1 MTYSI
6 REQIL
11 AAIATALTN
20 TTQVSTRIYRSRV
33 EAFSR
38 SEAPALVIEPGTDEL
53 LQEVSTCKYDW
64 RLTVTVAVYT
74 RGGTIPDQTADP
86 IVVDVHARLMADR
99 TLGGLAMDVIPISVD
114 PTFEG
119 ADQVACWTVMS
130 FAVRY
135 RTSVTSITSQ

>member
-6 REQIL
+6 RERIVAAMAAAL
-11 AAIATALTN
+11 AG

-38 SEAPALVIEPGTDEL
+38 SEAPALVVEPGTDEV
-53 LQEVSTCKYDW
+53 LQEVSTCKLDW

-86 IVVDVHARLMADR
+86 IVIDVHSRVMADR
-99 TLGGLAMDVIPISVD
+99 TLGGLAMDVIPVSVE
-114 PTFEG
+114 PIFES
-119 ADQVACWTVMS
+119 ADQVAAWTVIT

>member
-6 REQIL
+6 RERIVAAMAAAL
-11 AAIATALTN
+11 AN
-20 TTQVSTRIYRSRV
+20 TVQVGTRIYRSRV

-38 SEAPALVIEPGTDEL
+38 AEAPALVVEPGTDEV
-53 LQEVSTCKYDW
+53 LQELSICKLDW

-74 RGGTIPDQTADP
+74 RGGSIPDQTADP
-86 IVVDVHARLMADR
+86 IVIDVHSKIMADR
-99 TLGGLAMDVIPISVD
+99 TLGGLAMDVIPVSVD
-114 PTFEG
+114 PTFES
-119 ADQVACWTVMS
+119 ADQVACWTVIT